1 MEGRT
6 IVRPEAAVSAGFH
19 ARLDPSMEGRT
30 IVRPEGGRNVRASFY
45 VASFN
50 GGPDNCP
57 AGALALFGVVYL
69 RVRGCLRAVLEAEAS
84 KGIDSVV
91 KLEKTAPTRLRVLPR
106 TWQRNLALAS
116 DDCGA

>member
-6 IVRPEAAVSAGFH
+6 IVRPDAYSHPKLGI
-19 ARLDPSMEGRT
+19 SKST
-30 IVRPEGGRNVRASFY
+30 
-45 VASFN
+45 FN
-50 GGPDNCP
+50 GGPDNRP
-57 AGALALFGVVYL
+57 ARPLTYFRVVYL

-91 KLEKTAPTRLRVLPR
+91 KLQKTAPTRLRVLPR

-116 DDCGA
+116 DDRGARGR